1 MNYQRWS
8 SVKVAS
14 RVIPLMILLVF
25 ITYMHVPIFYTIN
38 SFSPI
43 CAGQPGVYRIF
54 LGVWHVVAYGSGPP
68 FLMFLFSILTLRN
81 IKHRRILPSTIGSNQ
96 DERNSDKNKNLLR
109 MALVQCLCIGLTTS
123 LFSIS
128 QVYVLVTSSQVIGNL
143 QLAKNNLFTVLGGII
158 STAGHSATFYLYT
171 ATSKLFRE
179 NLYCRRRT
187 RL

>member
-1 MNYQRWS
+1 
-8 SVKVAS
+8 
-14 RVIPLMILLVF
+14 MILLVL
-25 ITYMHVPIFYTIN
+25 IGYIHVPIFYTIN
-38 SFSPI
+38 PFQPI
-43 CAGQPGVYRIF
+43 CAGPPGFYRIF

-68 FLMFLFSILTLRN
+68 LLMFLFSVLTLRN
-81 IKHRRILPSTIGSNQ
+81 IKHRRIQPTTIGSNQ

-109 MALVQCLCIGLTTS
+109 MALVQCLCIGLATS

-128 QVYVLVTSSQVIGNL
+128 QLYILITSSRVTSNL
-143 QLAKNNLFTVLGGII
+143 QIAKSNLFQTLGGFI

-179 NLYCRRRT
+179 HLYCRRRT